1 MNGETISPDETDSGV
16 VEQPL
21 AKSVGRQLREARE
34 AKGLSQ
40 AEIAAR
46 LKLSSHQ
53 VQALEA
59 DDWSHLPW
67 NTIIRGFVR
76 NYARVLNLDAVE
88 LMASLDRLQM
98 PQNREIEIPLGT
110 RVPLP
115 FEGRVERRDYFRVIS
130 GVILLGLALLA
141 YFYFPH
147 EWRESTLAAMQ
158 SLSQSFENTS
168 GHVKSPVSK
177 PQTSEDAVVPPAPA
191 IVSPVQVAVAVPT
204 SPQVTVPEAQSD
216 SPEPVSSTP
225 TPPVVSATKS
235 VAKEGLKFGF
245 TEPSWVEVRDRNG
258 DVIFSQLNPA
268 GSQSEVTGK
277 PPFTLVIGNASRVTL
292 LYKGKNVDLSKRSK
306 DDVVRLTLE

>member
-1 MNGETISPDETDSGV
+1 MNGEAISPDEIDNGV
-16 VEQPL
+16 VEQPPVM
-21 AKSVGRQLREARE
+21 SVGRQLREARE

-40 AEIAAR
+40 AEIAAK
-46 LKLSSHQ
+46 LKLSTHQ

-76 NYARVLNLDAVE
+76 NYARVLGLDTVD
-88 LMASLDRLQM
+88 LMASLDGLQM
-98 PQNREIEIPLGT
+98 PQNREIEIPVGT
-110 RVPLP
+110 RVPLL
-115 FEGRVERRDYFRVIS
+115 FEGHVERRDYFRVIS
-130 GVILLGLALLA
+130 GVVLLILALLA
-141 YFYFPH
+141 YFYFPQ

-168 GHVKSPVSK
+168 GHVESPVSR
-177 PQTSEDAVVPPAPA
+177 PQTSEAAVVPPAPA
-191 IVSPVQVAVAVPT
+191 IVSPVEVAVAVPT
-204 SPQVTVPEAQSD
+204 PPQVTVPEAQPD
-216 SPEPVSSTP
+216 SPAPIALAP

-235 VAKEGLKFGF
+235 VVKEGLKFGF

-258 DVIFSQLNPA
+258 DIIFSQLNPA